1 MPLVLPADFQHRMQ
15 NALGSQWAPFE
26 QALHLPPPVSV
37 RYHFLKETKLP
48 EIFDKVKWS
57 SKGVYLTERPIFT
70 LDPALHAGA
79 YYVQEASSMLVEE
92 AVRQLCDLDR
102 PLRVLDLAAAPGG
115 KSTLLADLLGM
126 KGLLLANEVI
136 RPRYQVLRHNLARWG
151 YPNAHS
157 SNHDSRDLGTLGAW
171 FDLLLLDAPC
181 SGEGLFRKDPEAALE
196 WSPEALRLCTARQRR
211 ILADAAGLLRPG
223 GILIY
228 STCTYHEEENA
239 ENVRWMAREFGF
251 EEASL
256 HIPAEWGVQDMQPG
270 YQCYPHRVRGEG
282 FYVACLRKA
291 GESPQKSGEKAGKLR
306 GWEPLPPKWLPQVS
320 TWVAQPEEYRFFIDA
335 QQNVRALPKS
345 IEPWTTT
352 LSQVLNRMDWGLEVG
367 SMKGQD
373 LVPAP
378 ELALSLAVSKELP
391 AVALDRTNA
400 LLYLKKEPIS
410 IPDAPQGWMLVRY
423 QGLNLGWAKVLKD
436 RVNNYYP
443 KNWRIRMDIP
453 L

>member
-1 MPLVLPADFQHRMQ
+1 MSLILPADFQHRMQ
-15 NALGSQWAPFE
+15 HTLGNQWANFE
-26 QALHLPPPVSV
+26 KALHSPPPVSV
-37 RYHFLKETKLP
+37 RYHFLKEIKKQ
-48 EIFDKVKWS
+48 ENFEKVKWS
-57 SKGVYLTERPIFT
+57 SKGVYLNERPVFT

-79 YYVQEASSMLVEE
+79 YYVQEASSMLVEA
-92 AVRQLCDLDR
+92 AVRQLCDLGS
-102 PLRVLDLAAAPGG
+102 PLRALDLAAAPGG

-151 YPNAHS
+151 YPNTCS
-157 SNHDSRDLGTLGAW
+157 SNHDSRDLSALGAW

-181 SGEGLFRKDPEAALE
+181 SGEGLFRKDPDAVQE

-251 EEASL
+251 EEAPL
-256 HIPAEWGVQDMQPG
+256 DIPADWGIQEVQPG

-282 FYVACLRKA
+282 FYLACLRKV
-291 GESPQKSGEKAGKLR
+291 GENPRRTEDKTGKIR
-306 GWEPLPPKWLPQVS
+306 GWEPLPPKWLPQVGK
-320 TWVAQPEEYRFFIDA
+320 WLAQPDEYRFFIDT
-335 QQNVRALPKS
+335 QQNVRALPKP
-345 IEPWTTT
+345 IEPWTAT
-352 LSQVLNRMDWGLEVG
+352 LSQTLYRMDWGIEVG
-367 SMKGQD
+367 CLKGQD

-400 LLYLKKEPIS
+400 LLFLKKETIS
-410 IPDAPQGWMLVRY
+410 APHAPQGWTLVRH

-443 KNWRIRMDIP
+443 KNWRILMNLQD
-453 L
+453 